1 MELTLQSIKSGLF
14 IKNYENHS
22 LYVDDKIYRNNVL
35 VTSTAVENW
44 SFNDENNLDINN
56 FKNIL
61 DYKPEIIILGT
72 GTSLII
78 PTSSIINDI
87 QNQGIGFEFMITESA
102 CKTFNL
108 LLSENRKVAA
118 ALIL

>member
-22 LYVDDKIYRNNVL
+22 LYIDDKIYKNNVL
-35 VTSTAVENW
+35 MTSAAVENW
-44 SFNDENNLDINN
+44 NLNDIDNLNIDD
-56 FKNIL
+56 FKNVL
-61 DYKPEIIILGT
+61 DCKPEIIIPAST
-72 GTSLII
+72 
-78 PTSSIINDI
+78 IINDI
-87 QNQGIGFEFMITESA
+87 QNQGIGFEFMITDSA

-108 LLSENRKVAA
+108 LVSENRKVAA